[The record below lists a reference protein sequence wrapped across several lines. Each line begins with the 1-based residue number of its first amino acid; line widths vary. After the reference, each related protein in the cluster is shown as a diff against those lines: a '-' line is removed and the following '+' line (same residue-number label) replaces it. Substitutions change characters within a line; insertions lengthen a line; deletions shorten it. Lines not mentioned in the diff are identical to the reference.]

1 MKQLS
6 SANFQSFFILILL
19 SGASFSSVKAAEPG
33 TLDLAN
39 LQNYANQ
46 PVPKYINAT
55 PGKVKDNTGENPIT
69 DIGATL
75 GRVLF
80 YDKNLSTTNT
90 VSCASCHQQ
99 EKAFSDPAQKS
110 QGVAGQTARHS
121 PRLINARFSEET
133 RFRWDE
139 AAGTLEEQM
148 TTPVRNPVEIGYSG
162 ADGNPTFK
170 ELITKLEGVK
180 YYAALFNLAF
190 GDPEITEKRMQ
201 LALA

>member
-1 MKQLS
+1 MNQFTS
-6 SANFQSFFILILL
+6 SKIQSFFILILL
-19 SGASFSSVKAAEPG
+19 SGASFSSVKAAEQG

-39 LQNYANQ
+39 LHNYAKQ

-55 PGKVKDNTGENPIT
+55 PGKVKDNAGENPIT
-69 DIGATL
+69 DKAATL

-90 VSCASCHQQ
+90 VSFASCHQQ
-99 EKAFSDPAQKS
+99 EKAFLDPAQKS

-121 PRLINARFSEET
+121 TQLINTRFSEET

-148 TTPVRNPVEIGYSG
+148 TIPVRNPVEMVYSG
-162 ADGNPTFK
+162 ADGNPPFK
-170 ELITKLEGVK
+170 DLITKLEGVK
-180 YYAALFNLAF
+180 YYPALFNLAF
-190 GDPEITEKRMQ
+190 GDPEIT
-201 LALA
+201 